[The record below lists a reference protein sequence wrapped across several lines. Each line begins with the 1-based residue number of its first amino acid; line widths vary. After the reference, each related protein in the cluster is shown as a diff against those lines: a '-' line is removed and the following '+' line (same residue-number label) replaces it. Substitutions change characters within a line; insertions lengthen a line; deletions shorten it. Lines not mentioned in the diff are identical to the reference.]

1 MLRLWKLYMVVVEM
15 VVVLVP
21 AEDVRACTLEY
32 RVGTTA
38 VLWARE

>member
-1 MLRLWKLYMVVVEM
+1 MLRLWKWYIVVVEM

-21 AEDVRACTLEY
+21 AEDVRVCTHEY

-38 VLWARE
+38 VL